1 MNWLLSDWRGWL
13 AAGLVCC
20 MTIGAAFAIPVRLP
34 ALPPTAPPAPLPGL
48 SAEVAAVAAREK
60 LGAFLK
66 SPRWGDSG
74 LKTRGPAT
82 PAAPT
87 APTVPT
93 INPELVKMNYVGLIT
108 IHDRR
113 TVLFAVPDVGVVRYV
128 PGDRLPDG
136 RVLVS
141 VTDNSLTLRADGHPD
156 EELMLFPT
164 VENNVQDNAREPS
177 ETGIHDR
184 GAEASR

>member
-20 MTIGAAFAIPVRLP
+20 MTIAAAIAIPVRLP
-34 ALPPTAPPAPLPGL
+34 APPATAPPVPLPGL
-48 SAEVAAVAAREK
+48 SAEVAGVTAREK
-60 LGAFLK
+60 FSALLK
-66 SPRWGDSG
+66 SARWGESG
-74 LKTRGPAT
+74 PKTRE
-82 PAAPT
+82 PAAPA
-87 APTVPT
+87 APSVPA

-108 IHDRR
+108 IHDQR

-128 PGDRLPDG
+128 PGDKLPDG

-164 VENNVQDNAREPS
+164 IENNVQDNTREPG
-177 ETGIHDR
+177 ETGIRDR